1 MEHNYDP
8 LKMEIIERDLIQY
21 GFKKILT
28 IESQFDSWFVNLKW
42 LEEPN
47 WDYNFPEIK
56 TKSR

>member
-1 MEHNYDP
+1 
-8 LKMEIIERDLIQY
+8 MEIIERNLIQY